1 MSKNMYLLLAGTV
14 ELNDE
19 IVVGIMTASVTIIT
33 FIVSAFIESVR
44 EKRRFRQER
53 IMRCFDEKINI
64 YRNFYAEILKYKA
77 YFELFIDEGNEY
89 KESLEPSEFAP
100 LECNQKFRNVCD
112 MYSLYFSDQL
122 KKLSYEALESGE
134 ILNTLAITIRD
145 NDTFMLD
152 SVAPSCENV
161 ISNLQK
167 CLDQIKK
174 ELDV

>member
-1 MSKNMYLLLAGTV
+1 MSKN
-14 ELNDE
+14 
-19 IVVGIMTASVTIIT
+19 
-33 FIVSAFIESVR
+33 
-44 EKRRFRQER
+44 
-53 IMRCFDEKINI
+53 
-64 YRNFYAEILKYKA
+64 
-77 YFELFIDEGNEY
+77 
-89 KESLEPSEFAP
+89 
-100 LECNQKFRNVCD
+100 

-161 ISNLQK
+161 ICNLQK